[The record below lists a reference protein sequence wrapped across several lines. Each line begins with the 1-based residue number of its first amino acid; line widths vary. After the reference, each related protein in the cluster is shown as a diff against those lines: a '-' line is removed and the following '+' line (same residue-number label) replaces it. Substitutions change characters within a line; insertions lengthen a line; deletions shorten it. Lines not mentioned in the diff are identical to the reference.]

1 VYDANWGAKLD
12 TATGFIEVVID
23 GSPTR
28 VSRIDTVL
36 AGADIP
42 ARGYVVVAGRNT
54 AASQRKLLLSLK
66 PGDRLALIGH
76 NGAGKSTLLRIFS
89 GAYEP
94 STGTAEISG
103 TVSSLLEITMGMDPE
118 LTGAENIVLR
128 GVFVG
133 LSIDEARRLI
143 PEIAEWSELG
153 EYLALPLRTYSSGML
168 LRLAFAVSTVRHR
181 DILLLDELIG
191 VGDMNFAA
199 KARQRIEDM
208 MDRADILALASHDTN
223 ILKQYCNRAILLR
236 QGCVVADGSVDDI
249 TREYSSQS
257 A

>member
-1 VYDANWGAKLD
+1 
-12 TATGFIEVVID
+12 
-23 GSPTR
+23 
-28 VSRIDTVL
+28 
-36 AGADIP
+36 
-42 ARGYVVVAGRNT
+42 
-54 AASQRKLLLSLK
+54 
-66 PGDRLALIGH
+66 
-76 NGAGKSTLLRIFS
+76 
-89 GAYEP
+89 
-94 STGTAEISG
+94 
-103 TVSSLLEITMGMDPE
+103 
-118 LTGAENIVLR
+118 
-128 GVFVG
+128 
-133 LSIDEARRLI
+133 
-143 PEIAEWSELG
+143 
-153 EYLALPLRTYSSGML
+153 ML

>member
-1 VYDANWGAKLD
+1 MASITLTN
-12 TATGFIEVVID
+12 ATVE
-23 GSPTR
+23 
-28 VSRIDTVL
+28 
-36 AGADIP
+36 IP
-42 ARGYVVVAGRNT
+42 IYNARGRSFRSNILRRVGGRLEPDNRDVMT
-54 AASQRKLLLSLK
+54 VRAVNDITLSLK

-76 NGAGKSTLLRIFS
+76 NGAGKTTLLRVFS

-94 STGTAEISG
+94 SSGTAEISG
-103 TVSSLLEITMGMDPE
+103 SISSLLEITMGMDPE

-133 LSIDEARRLI
+133 LSIDEARRQI
-143 PEIAEWSELG
+143 PDIAEWSELG
-153 EYLALPLRTYSSGML
+153 DYLALPLRTYSSGML

-199 KARQRIEDM
+199 KARQRTEDM
-208 MDRADILALASHDTN
+208 MDRASILALASHDIG
-223 ILKQYCNRAILLR
+223 ILRQYCNRAILLR
-236 QGCVVADGSVDDI
+236 QGAIVADGTVDDI
-249 TREYSSQS
+249 AREYSDQS

>member
-1 VYDANWGAKLD
+1 MASITLTN
-12 TATGFIEVVID
+12 ATV
-23 GSPTR
+23 
-28 VSRIDTVL
+28 
-36 AGADIP
+36 DIP
-42 ARGYVVVAGRNT
+42 IYNARGRSFRGNILRHVGGRLEPDNRDVMT
-54 AASQRKLLLSLK
+54 VRAMNDITLSLK

-76 NGAGKSTLLRIFS
+76 NGAGKSTLLRVFS

-94 STGTAEISG
+94 SSGTAEISG

-128 GVFVG
+128 SVFVG
-133 LSIDEARRLI
+133 LSIDEARRQI
-143 PEIAEWSELG
+143 PDIAEWSELG
-153 EYLALPLRTYSSGML
+153 EYLALPLRTFSSGML

-181 DILLLDELIG
+181 DILLLDEVIG
-191 VGDMNFAA
+191 VGDMNFVA
-199 KARQRIEDM
+199 KARQRIENM

-236 QGCVVADGSVDDI
+236 QGSIVADGSVDDI
-249 TREYSSQS
+249 AREYSNQS